1 MRLIDADALCKDLL
15 ERWSVAETRKEELV
29 KAVMADIVTPI
40 IILQPTIEPEPH
52 WIPFKHRK
60 PTEEEGTAFDYIMDC
75 KCPEDGQNILVS
87 INIQG
92 HEPVQYDTFYGGGG
106 EECCLESGYEL
117 VEEATAWMPL
127 PEDYKGEE

>member
-1 MRLIDADALCKDLL
+1 MSLREEQCKKVCRILDDVLANRPTERDALI
-15 ERWSVAETRKEELV
+15 VAVRTAFDELKKRK
-29 KAVMADIVTPI
+29 
-40 IILQPTIEPEPH
+40 PEPH

-75 KCPEDGQNILVS
+75 KCPEDEQNILVS

-92 HEPVQYDTFYGGGG
+92 HEHVQYDTFYGGGG
-106 EECCLESGYEL
+106 EECCLESSYEL

-127 PEDYKGEE
+127 PEPYREGQE

>member
-1 MRLIDADALCKDLL
+1 MNNAEAVNWLINI
-15 ERWSVAETRKEELV
+15 T
-29 KAVMADIVTPI
+29 ADIGKI
-40 IILQPTIEPEPH
+40 EHQDLWHYEQALSEIREMLEDAPTIEPEPH
-52 WIPFKHRK
+52 WIPFKRRK

-106 EECCLESGYEL
+106 EECCLESSYEL

-127 PEDYKGEE
+127 PEPYKEGE

>member
-1 MRLIDADALCKDLL
+1 MSRLIRL
-15 ERWSVAETRKEELV
+15 EDVLAIIDKRTVKGKLQVAREVLN
-29 KAVMADIVTPI
+29 
-40 IILQPTIEPEPH
+40 LPTIESEPH

-127 PEDYKGEE
+127 PEPYQAERRTDE